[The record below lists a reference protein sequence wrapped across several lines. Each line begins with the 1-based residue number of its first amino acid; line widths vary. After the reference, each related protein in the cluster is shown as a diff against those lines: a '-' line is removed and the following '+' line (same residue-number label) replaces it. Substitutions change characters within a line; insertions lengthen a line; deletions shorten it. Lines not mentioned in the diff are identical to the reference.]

1 MATAAALLRATPRFS
16 GVAASPTSFLQG
28 LLRPPKAPAV
38 PVLSRGLA
46 VEAKKTYVRDK
57 PHVNVG
63 TIGHV
68 DHGKTTLTA
77 AITKILAEGGGAK
90 FKKYEEIDNAP
101 EERARGITINAAHVE
116 YSTAA
121 RHYAHTDC
129 PGHADYVKNMITGT
143 APLDGCILVVAAND
157 GPMPQTRE
165 HLLLARQIG
174 VEHVVVYVNKA
185 DAVQDS
191 EMVELVEL
199 EIRELL
205 TEFGYKGEEAPVIVG
220 SALCALE
227 QRDPELGVKSVQKLL
242 DAVDTYIP
250 VPTRDLEKP
259 FLLPVESVYS
269 IPGRGTVVTGTLER
283 GILKKGDECEFLGH
297 SKNIRT
303 VVTGIEMFHKSLERA
318 EAGDNLGAL
327 VRGLKREDL
336 RRGLVMAKPGS
347 IQPHQKVEAQVRR
360 PGRSRSAPWRGIAS
374 PPGQPDFPAL
384 CSPLGLHPQ
393 QGGGRPPQTL
403 RVPLHARHVLPDLGH
418 GLPGAPAPR
427 EGAGYARGGPEAQP
441 NPAAANDL
449 RERPAFHPAG
459 WQPHHWHRPRHGH
472 ARHD

>member
-1 MATAAALLRATPRFS
+1 MAAATLLRATPRFS
-16 GVAASPTSFLQG
+16 GLCASPTPLLQG
-28 LLRPPKAPAV
+28 RLRPLKARASPF
-38 PVLSRGLA
+38 LCRGLA

-165 HLLLARQIG
+165 HLLLAKQIPFPPLSHLQIG

-205 TEFGYKGEEAPVIVG
+205 TEFGYKGEEAPVIIG

-227 QRDPELGVKSVQKLL
+227 QQRDPELGVKSVQKLL

-283 GILKKGDECEFLGH
+283 GILKKGDECELLGH
-297 SKNIRT
+297 NKNIRT

-336 RRGLVMAKPGS
+336 RRGLVMVKPGS
-347 IQPHQKVEAQVRR
+347 IQPHQKVEAQVYVLSKEEG
-360 PGRSRSAPWRGIAS
+360 GRHKPFVSHFMPVMFSLTWDMACRVIL
-374 PPGQPDFPAL
+374 PPGKELAMPGEDLKLNLILRQPMILERGQRF
-384 CSPLGLHPQ
+384 
-393 QGGGRPPQTL
+393 TL
-403 RVPLHARHVLPDLGH
+403 RDGNKTIGTGIVTDI
-418 GLPGAPAPR
+418 PAMT
-427 EGAGYARGGPEAQP
+427 EEDK
-441 NPAAANDL
+441 NIK
-449 RERPAFHPAG
+449 
-459 WQPHHWHRPRHGH
+459 WS
-472 ARHD
+472 

>member
-1 MATAAALLRATPRFS
+1 MCPTMAAATLLRATPRFS
-16 GVAASPTSFLQG
+16 GLCASPTPLLQG
-28 LLRPPKAPAV
+28 RLRPLKDRASPF
-38 PVLSRGLA
+38 LCRGLA

-77 AITKILAEGGGAK
+77 AITKTEGGGAK

-165 HLLLARQIG
+165 HLLLAKQIG

-205 TEFGYKGEEAPVIVG
+205 TEFGYKGEEAPVIIG

-227 QRDPELGVKSVQKLL
+227 VKAGAAAVRGWSRASFPLCPETSILGEEQKFQDPIVFLQQQRDPELGVKSVQKLL

-283 GILKKGDECEFLGH
+283 GILKKGDECELLGH
-297 SKNIRT
+297 NKNIRT

-336 RRGLVMAKPGS
+336 RRGLVMVKPGS
-347 IQPHQKVEAQVRR
+347 IQPHQKVEAQVYVL
-360 PGRSRSAPWRGIAS
+360 SKEE
-374 PPGQPDFPAL
+374 
-384 CSPLGLHPQ
+384 
-393 QGGGRPPQTL
+393 GGRHKPFELAMPGEDLKLNLILRQPMILEKGQRFTL
-403 RVPLHARHVLPDLGH
+403 RDGNKTIGTGIVTDI
-418 GLPGAPAPR
+418 PAMT
-427 EGAGYARGGPEAQP
+427 EEDK
-441 NPAAANDL
+441 NIK
-449 RERPAFHPAG
+449 
-459 WQPHHWHRPRHGH
+459 WS
-472 ARHD
+472 

>member
-1 MATAAALLRATPRFS
+1 MAAATLLRATPRFS
-16 GVAASPTSFLQG
+16 GLCASPTPFLQG
-28 LLRPPKAPAV
+28 RLRPLKAPAS
-38 PVLSRGLA
+38 PFLCRGLA

-165 HLLLARQIG
+165 HLLLAKQIG

-205 TEFGYKGEEAPVIVG
+205 TEFGYKGEETPVIVG

-269 IPGRGTVVTGTLER
+269 IPGRGTVVTG
-283 GILKKGDECEFLGH
+283 
-297 SKNIRT
+297 
-303 VVTGIEMFHKSLERA
+303 
-318 EAGDNLGAL
+318 
-327 VRGLKREDL
+327 
-336 RRGLVMAKPGS
+336 S
-347 IQPHQKVEAQVRR
+347 IQPHQKVEAQVYILSKEEG
-360 PGRSRSAPWRGIAS
+360 GRHKPFVSHFMPVMFSLTWDMACRVIL
-374 PPGQPDFPAL
+374 PPGKELAMPGEDLKLSLILRQPMILEKGQRF
-384 CSPLGLHPQ
+384 
-393 QGGGRPPQTL
+393 TL
-403 RVPLHARHVLPDLGH
+403 RDGNKTIGTGLVTDVPAMTEEDK
-418 GLPGAPAPR
+418 
-427 EGAGYARGGPEAQP
+427 
-441 NPAAANDL
+441 NIK
-449 RERPAFHPAG
+449 
-459 WQPHHWHRPRHGH
+459 WS
-472 ARHD
+472 